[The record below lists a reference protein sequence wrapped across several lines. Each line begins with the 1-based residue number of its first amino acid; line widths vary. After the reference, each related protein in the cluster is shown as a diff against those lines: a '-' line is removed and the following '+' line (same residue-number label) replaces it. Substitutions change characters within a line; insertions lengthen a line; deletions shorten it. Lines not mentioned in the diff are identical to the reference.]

1 MVNAL
6 SYREVAR
13 FCGGLFAILSLVLIV
28 FPQIV
33 FVLLELS
40 AANSAKVIAGRA
52 GVLFAGLAFLM
63 LSTATH
69 RPNITLN
76 RIADATAFLLM
87 ALAALGVIE
96 WVRSTVGPGIWIAV
110 VTEVSVAALLWTT
123 KAPAQS
129 EDQNQ

>member
-1 MVNAL
+1 MQGRYTRPVPELWVSLCSKAEVLLMVNSL

-40 AANSAKVIAGRA
+40 AANSAEVIAGRA
-52 GVLFAGLAFLM
+52 GVLFAGLAVLM

-69 RPNITLN
+69 RPSITLT

-96 WVRSTVGPGIWIAV
+96 
-110 VTEVSVAALLWTT
+110 
-123 KAPAQS
+123 
-129 EDQNQ
+129 